1 VNAVQAKVDDFFART
16 RLVEFDANARAPLNP
31 TEEGY
36 AALGAQVLSNAS
48 ESLAALPLAAVT
60 GERSLPLVNGV
71 NPAWAAALQTLREQA
86 VQPVFGEAL
95 TALTEAQWDQLKTM
109 LAHCQQWLAACPAT
123 PLGAISEAE
132 VQQLLSSG
140 MKDADAV
147 AGP

>member
-95 TALTEAQWDQLKTM
+95 TALTEAQWEQLKTM
-109 LAHCQQWLAACPAT
+109 LANCQQWLAACPAT
-123 PLGAISEAE
+123 PWGQSAKPRCSNCWPA
-132 VQQLLSSG
+132 
-140 MKDADAV
+140 A
-147 AGP
+147 

>member
-1 VNAVQAKVDDFFART
+1 MTFART

-36 AALGAQVLSNAS
+36 AAWGRRCSAMHR
-48 ESLAALPLAAVT
+48 SLAALPLAAVT

-86 VQPVFGEAL
+86 VQPVFGQAL
-95 TALTEAQWDQLKTM
+95 TALTEVQWDQLKTM
-109 LAHCQQWLAACPAT
+109 LAHCQQWLSECPAT
-123 PLGAISEAE
+123 PLGAVSEAE

-140 MKDADAV
+140 LKDAAAA